1 MVRFT
6 RIPSWSFP
14 NMLHR
19 LPDHYYRHRQDL
31 AKPSTRVYD
40 RPPETDLLDLR
51 FDESLHQV

>member
-19 LPDHYYRHRQDL
+19 LPEHYYRHRQEL
-31 AKPSTRVYD
+31 TKPSTRVHD
-40 RPPETDLLDLR
+40 RPLETDLLDLR
-51 FDESLHQV
+51 YDEDLKRV